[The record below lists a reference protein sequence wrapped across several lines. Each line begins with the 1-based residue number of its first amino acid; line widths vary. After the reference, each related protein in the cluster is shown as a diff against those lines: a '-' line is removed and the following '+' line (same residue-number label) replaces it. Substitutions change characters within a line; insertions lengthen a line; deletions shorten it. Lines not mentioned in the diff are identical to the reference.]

1 MIGWYKLL
9 LRPLLL
15 RCLEPRC
22 TRPKSLILRSLIP
35 WCLPPWSMVRCL
47 IPSSL
52 MLGLRFSAMISLS
65 GHFFLGLGF
74 LCFQKGALRTNMPT

>member
-1 MIGWYKLL
+1 VHETKELDI
-9 LRPLLL
+9 
-15 RCLEPRC
+15 ED
-22 TRPKSLILRSLIP
+22 LIP

-47 IPSSL
+47 IPRSL
-52 MLGLRFSAMISLS
+52 MLGLRSNAMISLS